1 MKGYTVVFGDPLKF
15 PAFKV
20 YAPDGTELPHVF
32 SVKTLTPERDLRQL
46 VITVPLEAIE
56 DDAN

>member
-20 YAPDGTELPHVF
+20 YAPDGTELPGVF
-32 SVKTLTPERDLRQL
+32 SVETISPERALRRL